1 MSAVAGAGNSHRSV
15 RGSGWYV
22 RDSPKPGKAL
32 GHHLLRNSILADG
45 ELSARE
51 AEHVVWDGIVV
62 GTGMGG
68 GTLGYWLA
76 PAGGRG
82 GVVGRGGRTLPR
94 GGGDAGLLAGPVRP
108 QGAVRR
114 EGALDTARGAGDDSL
129 FDAGT
134 RRAAGGPFR

>member
-15 RGSGWYV
+15 RCSGWYV

-51 AEHVVWDGIVV
+51 AEHVVWDVIVV

-68 GTLGYWLA
+68 GTLGYWLGR
-76 PAGGRG
+76 AGRR
-82 GVVGRGGRTLPR
+82 GVVGGEGGAAP
-94 GGGDAGLLAGPVRP
+94 P
-108 QGAVRR
+108 
-114 EGALDTARGAGDDSL
+114 RGAG
-129 FDAGT
+129 GV
-134 RRAAGGPFR
+134 RP